1 MDESGF
7 RLFLKRA
14 GKKEHVV
21 EGLVRQVREFEK
33 FLAKGKG
40 IGVDEAQKQDILDY
54 TRSLDK
60 DKVKT
65 QVRGLTLYYKF
76 VDNMPLAKF
85 AHGIREEQ
93 TAKTRQVFKLR
104 NFRGVDMEHISK
116 LEALGIVTVEHMLE
130 VGKTHGDRQKLAKQ
144 TGIPLACILELVKLS
159 DLSRLGAIKSVR
171 ARLYYDAG
179 LDTPD
184 KFTQWDVDGLRKMLV
199 EFVERTG
206 FDGIAPLPKELRNA
220 IETAKRLPRFVRY

>member
-21 EGLVRQVREFEK
+21 DGLVRQVREFDK
-33 FLAKGKG
+33 FLAKSKG
-40 IGVDEAQKQDILDY
+40 IGVDEAKKQDILDY
-54 TRSLDK
+54 TQSLDK
-60 DKVKT
+60 ARVKT
-65 QVRGLTLYYKF
+65 QVRGLALYYKF

-104 NFRGVDMEHISK
+104 NFRGVDLEHIAK
-116 LEALGIVTVEHMLE
+116 LEVLGIVTVEHMLDA
-130 VGKTHGDRQKLAKQ
+130 GKTPAGRQKLSKQ
-144 TGIPLACILELVKLS
+144 TGIPLARILELVKLS

-184 KFTQWDVDGLRKMLV
+184 KFTQWDVDGLRKKLI
-199 EFVERTG
+199 EFIDKTG
-206 FDGIAPLPKELRNA
+206 FDGIAPLPKELHNA
-220 IETAKRLPRFVRY
+220 IETAKKLPKVVQY